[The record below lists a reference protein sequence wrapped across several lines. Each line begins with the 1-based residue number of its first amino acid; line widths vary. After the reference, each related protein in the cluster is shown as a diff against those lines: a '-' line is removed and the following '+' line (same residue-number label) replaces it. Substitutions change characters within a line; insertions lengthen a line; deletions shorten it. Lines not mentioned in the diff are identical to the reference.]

1 MIVKDLNTLDIVN
14 KSIVLQRKFKIM
26 KNVQYDKYNTNL
38 YTFYT

>member
-1 MIVKDLNTLDIVN
+1 MVIKDPDMFNFVN

-26 KNVQYDKYNTNL
+26 INVQYDKYNTNL

>member
-1 MIVKDLNTLDIVN
+1 MIVKDLNMLDIVN
-14 KSIVLQRKFKIM
+14 KSIVLQHKFKIM

>member
-1 MIVKDLNTLDIVN
+1 MAIKDFNMFDIVN
-14 KSIVLQRKFKIM
+14 KSIVLQHKFKIM

>member
-1 MIVKDLNTLDIVN
+1 MIIKDPNMLNFVD

-26 KNVQYDKYNTNL
+26 KNVQYDKYNTIL

>member
-1 MIVKDLNTLDIVN
+1 MVIKDPNMFDIVN
-14 KSIVLQRKFKIM
+14 KSIVLQSKFKIM

>member
-1 MIVKDLNTLDIVN
+1 MITGESIMFNIVN

>member
-1 MIVKDLNTLDIVN
+1 MVIKDPDMFNFVN

>member
-1 MIVKDLNTLDIVN
+1 MVIKDPNMFYIVN

>member
-1 MIVKDLNTLDIVN
+1 MAIKVFNMFDNVN